1 MSKPKISK
9 KVHNAFVKEYKD
21 YERRYNFSIRALHY
35 FIENGDVTKVKESEE
50 YCMIY
55 LSKMIALDILYQKLT
70 GQRLEGK

>member
-21 YERRYNFSIRALHY
+21 YERQYDFNIRELHD
-35 FIENGDVTKVKESEE
+35 FIEKGDVTKVKESEE
-50 YCMIY
+50 YCTIY
-55 LSKMIALDILYQKLT
+55 LSKMIALDILYQTLT